1 MGKLETLYVNR
12 MNAKNAAEREK
23 RVAIVKK
30 RETTIEMTRKF
41 FDQISF
47 LNKYGFKW
55 EILISRNE
63 CTDVYIVNKTIA
75 TSPFERIIVSEIN
88 GEVKGKWAECILGH
102 GRYVE
107 GEDKNG
113 WFSPEQLIIALS
125 K

>member
-1 MGKLETLYVNR
+1 MEKLEALYVSR

-30 RETTIEMTRKF
+30 REATIEMVRKF

-47 LNKYGFKW
+47 LNKYGFNW
-55 EILISRNE
+55 EIRISRDE
-63 CTDVYIVNKTIA
+63 CTDVYIVNKTMA
-75 TSPFERIIVSEIN
+75 TSPFETIIVSEIN
-88 GEVKGKWAECILGH
+88 GEVKGRWRECVLGH

-113 WFSPEQLIIALS
+113 WFSPEQLIVALS

>member
-1 MGKLETLYVNR
+1 MEKLETLFVSR
-12 MNAKNAAEREK
+12 MNAKKAAEQEK
-23 RVAIVKK
+23 RVAIAKK
-30 RETTIEMTRKF
+30 REAAVEMTRKF

-47 LNKYGFKW
+47 LNKYGFNW
-55 EILISRNE
+55 EIA
-63 CTDVYIVNKTIA
+63 DVYIINKTMA

-102 GRYVE
+102 GRYVK